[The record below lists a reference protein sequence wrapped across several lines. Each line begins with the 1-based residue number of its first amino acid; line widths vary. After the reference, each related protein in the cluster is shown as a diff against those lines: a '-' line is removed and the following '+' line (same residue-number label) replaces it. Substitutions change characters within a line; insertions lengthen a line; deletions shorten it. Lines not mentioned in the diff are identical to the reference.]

1 MFTTHTKTLT
11 NLTNINSQTQNPNAP
26 NNSLT
31 LTKQKTLNT
40 TVGNLST
47 QIIYQ
52 LLFKETQHV
61 LEFFTSSHMGGT
73 LGKSHQTVLQRNLLI
88 FF

>member
-1 MFTTHTKTLT
+1 MDY
-11 NLTNINSQTQNPNAP
+11 NNINQCSQLIQKHSQTQNPNAP

-31 LTKQKTLNT
+31 LAKQKTLNT
-40 TVGNLST
+40 TIGNLST
-47 QIIYQ
+47 QIIYK

-61 LEFFTSSHMGGT
+61 LEFFTSSQMGGT
-73 LGKSHQTVLQRNLLI
+73 LGKSHRTVLQRNLLI

>member
-40 TVGNLST
+40 TIGNLST
-47 QIIYQ
+47 QIIYK

-61 LEFFTSSHMGGT
+61 LEFFTSSQMGGT